1 MTPAILFEPDGYV
14 LSGDRLMGRQSAGEG
29 FLRAAI
35 GAMHG
40 SGEVWA
46 YTPKSQSAE
55 IFSRVI
61 RKHDPRLTP
70 RWCRSDNVAQL
81 ANLGGLYLPGPDL
94 SEHAQRRAR
103 IGHAAYSLT
112 GITHT
117 IASHRAM
124 DAIGSVLT
132 APVMPWDALICTST
146 AAVETVR
153 ILLSEQAS
161 LLRWRFG
168 KELDFTLPLTP
179 LIPLGVHLDDF
190 AYVAKN
196 RDKARAELGIDEDS
210 VVLLFSGRL
219 SFHAKAHPHAMYVAA
234 ERVAL
239 ETGKKLVLI
248 QNGWFANEG
257 IEAAFRNGTATY
269 APNVRHVFSDGRNDD
284 EWARSWA
291 AADIFLSLSDNIQET
306 FGLTPIEAMS
316 AGLPTIVSDWN
327 GYKDTVRDGI
337 DGFRI
342 PTFAPA
348 PGYGVPF
355 AARYETGVDNYDY
368 YSGLTCQMVSVDH
381 DILANR
387 LNLLVSD
394 RDLRLRMGAAGKLR
408 VGQSFDWK
416 VVFQQYQALWEQ
428 QARMRS
434 EVKTSDVWA
443 ARLASAPRQSPSRID
458 PFVAFAHYPT
468 DLIGPEIKVQLR
480 SGSEISAYR
489 RMAADPLY
497 SYATAVLPDVEH
509 AERIFECLL
518 GGPVNVSQL
527 SVALNVPI
535 PQLVRACAV
544 MAKMGFIIMSYS
556 D

>member
-29 FLRAAI
+29 FLRAVI

-40 SGEVWA
+40 SSEVWA

-61 RKHDPRLTP
+61 RKHDPGLTA

-179 LIPLGVHLDDF
+179 VIPLGVHLDDF

-196 RDKARAELGIDEDS
+196 RDKARAELGLDEDAI
-210 VVLLFSGRL
+210 VLLFSGRL
-219 SFHAKAHPHAMYVAA
+219 AA
-234 ERVAL
+234 PL
-239 ETGKKLVLI
+239 DQI
-248 QNGWFANEG
+248 
-257 IEAAFRNGTATY
+257 TAC
-269 APNVRHVFSDGRNDD
+269 G
-284 EWARSWA
+284 ARSARSHFTPQGGRRTIDA
-291 AADIFLSLSDNIQET
+291 APRCALPRSRPTRRWS
-306 FGLTPIEAMS
+306 S
-316 AGLPTIVSDWN
+316 AGL
-327 GYKDTVRDGI
+327 
-337 DGFRI
+337 
-342 PTFAPA
+342 A
-348 PGYGVPF
+348 
-355 AARYETGVDNYDY
+355 
-368 YSGLTCQMVSVDH
+368 H
-381 DILANR
+381 ILAR
-387 LNLLVSD
+387 
-394 RDLRLRMGAAGKLR
+394 R
-408 VGQSFDWK
+408 VGP
-416 VVFQQYQALWEQ
+416 YL
-428 QARMRS
+428 
-434 EVKTSDVWA
+434 DV
-443 ARLASAPRQSPSRID
+443 
-458 PFVAFAHYPT
+458 
-468 DLIGPEIKVQLR
+468 G
-480 SGSEISAYR
+480 
-489 RMAADPLY
+489 
-497 SYATAVLPDVEH
+497 
-509 AERIFECLL
+509 
-518 GGPVNVSQL
+518 N
-527 SVALNVPI
+527 
-535 PQLVRACAV
+535 
-544 MAKMGFIIMSYS
+544 
-556 D
+556 